1 MKYALALAGGG
12 TRGAFQVGVWQALK
26 ELGVEISAICGTSI
40 GAVNGAMFASGND
53 GEELWKTIK
62 ASDIADIDGDNMFS
76 LSSLVTLAK
85 KLHEGGV
92 DASAFAE
99 FLNRSLNEDDVRSSG
114 IDYGLCTFRNDTK
127 ESRELFL
134 ENIPKGQLVQ
144 YILASAAFPL
154 FKPVNIDGAEYSD
167 GARRNN
173 LPINMLI
180 ARGYNTII
188 SVSVKGIGMV
198 KNIDRCGVNI
208 IEINCR
214 TPEVGIMDF
223 DTKAI
228 TESIKSGYYE
238 CMRVFGKYA
247 GETYSIDPASFSNAR
262 MLYGPQILTGI
273 EEAAE
278 ICKIDPYC
286 VYSFDELAEKV
297 FKEHKNHTSLKLMTA
312 AISKDLPGKSMFDS
326 LGKMFRAANSIV
338 YLKSKK
344 KSLS

>member
-26 ELGVEISAICGTSI
+26 ELGIEVSAICGTSI

-53 GEELWKTIK
+53 GESLWKTIK
-62 ASDIADIDGDNMFS
+62 ATDIADIDGENMFS
-76 LSSLVTLAK
+76 LSSLVSLVK
-85 KLHEGGV
+85 KVHEGGV
-92 DASAFAE
+92 DASAFGE
-99 FLNRSLNEDDVRSSG
+99 LLGKTLDEDAVRSSG
-114 IDYGLCTFRNDTK
+114 IDYGLCTFRTDTK

-144 YILASAAFPL
+144 YVLASAAFPL

-167 GARRNN
+167 GALRNN
-173 LPINMLI
+173 LPVNMLI
-180 ARGYNTII
+180 ARGYDTII
-188 SVSVKGIGMV
+188 SVSVKGIGVV
-198 KNIDRCGVNI
+198 KNVNQCGINI

-228 TESIKSGYYE
+228 AESIRSGYYE

-247 GETYSIDPASFSNAR
+247 GEIYAITPNSYADAR
-262 MLYGPQILTGI
+262 RLYGPQILTGI

-278 ICKIDPYC
+278 MCKIDPYC
-286 VYSFDELAEKV
+286 IYTFSDLTEKV
-297 FKEHKNHTSLKLMTA
+297 LMAYKSHTSLKLMTA
-312 AISKDLPGKSMFDS
+312 AIGKDLPGKNLLDG
-326 LGKMFRAANSIV
+326 LGKMFRAANAIV
-338 YLKSKK
+338 YLKNKK